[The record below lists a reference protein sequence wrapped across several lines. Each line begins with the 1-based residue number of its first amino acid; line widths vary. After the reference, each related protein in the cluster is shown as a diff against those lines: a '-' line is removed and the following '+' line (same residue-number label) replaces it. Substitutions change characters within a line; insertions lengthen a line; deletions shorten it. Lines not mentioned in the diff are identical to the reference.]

1 MKQTRQGLCSTTLP
15 RTKTKMSPAI
25 PFPPTNPSM
34 SPANELH
41 VSVYH
46 IRTLYTYDTG
56 CFLVCSRR
64 GNQYIMIAY
73 HCDSNAILQ
82 APFQTN
88 KYTHLIAAYSS
99 IMKRLKSRGHSN
111 DLQILNNKSSADY
124 RRVIE

>member
-1 MKQTRQGLCSTTLP
+1 
-15 RTKTKMSPAI
+15 MSP
-25 PFPPTNPSM
+25 TNK
-34 SPANELH
+34 LY
-41 VSVYH
+41 VS
-46 IRTLYTYDTG
+46 IKTITKLYTDDTG
-56 CFLVCSRR
+56 RFLIRSCR

-73 HCDSNAILQ
+73 HCDSNTILQ